1 MEERRKELS
10 LPFLCASPSST
21 FKYRFVISLIG
32 NNGNSD
38 FSETHVDSMIPS
50 SPLEFLWKKKERRR
64 EKKKEKRGE
73 SVPLE
78 EGRRERRSVRPP
90 REEKS
95 SRLLEASFAVDPRR
109 KSCSRRRRFER
120 ISTPIFRSVWTC
132 GNGGS
137 NSRIRAS
144 ARVEPELML
153 MDKRLVARLMPDLS
167 S

>member
-1 MEERRKELS
+1 MEERRKELF
-10 LPFLCASPSST
+10 LPFLRASPSST

-137 NSRIRAS
+137 NFRIRAS